1 MTEKGLSDHEAS
13 QLLAVYGRNEITTQK
28 IFSPITLFISQFPT
42 FLNVILLLAAFF
54 SLVIGDILD
63 AVFILAILL
72 LNGVTGFI
80 QEYNAEKSL
89 EKLKNYILPL
99 SRVIRNGKEK
109 EIPTSMIVPGDI
121 VILSEGDRI
130 PADGELLH
138 HEDLEVDESILTGES
153 LPVVKEQN
161 AQVFGGTLVLKG
173 KGHLMVQKT
182 GMKTR
187 FGQVAESLS
196 TLSPDKTPLHQR
208 LNSLGRIISLIAIAA
223 ALSII
228 PVGILKTKEVF
239 PLILLSI
246 SVAVAAVPQSLPTVI
261 TIALAIGTTRMARKN
276 AIVRKMHAVETLG
289 SVQIL
294 LVDKTGT
301 LTENSMRVKKY
312 WIRDKKKF
320 HSLLRACVFGNTA
333 ALAQKGVKN
342 KYDVIGDRTDG
353 ALLLWAKTQVK
364 NLNILNNRGKITDE
378 FVFDPEQKTI
388 TTVWQENNLSTG
400 GQEKKYVF
408 VRGAPESIIEESNLS
423 EKEKNKLTK
432 LYEEY
437 ASEGLR
443 VIAFGEK
450 LEKHKG
456 NIKRDHLEKNLE
468 FLGFV
473 GIYDPPR
480 DEVKRAVIKAKNA
493 GIITIMV
500 TGDNEKT
507 ALSIAKEVGILE
519 KDEDVITGEE
529 LDKLSDDEV
538 SKMIEHI
545 RVFARTKPEDKLRLV
560 TILKKKG
567 YVVGVTGDGVND
579 SLALKRSDV
588 GISMG
593 QTGTDVA
600 KEASDIIL
608 ADDNFSTLVSAVEEG
623 RIIYHNILKAVTY
636 LLSGNLSE
644 LSLIVSAVFLGLP
657 NPLTPTQILWINLIT
672 DGLPALSLASDNKD
686 PDLIKDHPRDPKAP
700 ILSRKRSFFIAIAGF
715 SLSFFLLIVF
725 YVSIILGKSETLA
738 RTIVF
743 NLLIFSHMGLAFIVR
758 GKSFFK
764 FNPLLIWGVT
774 GIIILQIIISIVPF
788 FQTIFHLGFK

>member
-1 MTEKGLSDHEAS
+1 MEKGLSSHEVN
-13 QLLAVYGRNEITTQK
+13 QLLALHGRNEITTRK
-28 IFSPITLFISQFPT
+28 NFSPIILFLSQFPT
-42 FLNVILLLAAFF
+42 FLNGILFLAAVF
-54 SLVIGDILD
+54 SFVIADILD
-63 AVFILAILL
+63 VVFILAIIF
-72 LNGVTGFI
+72 LNGIVGFV

-89 EKLKNYILPL
+89 EKLKNYVLPL
-99 SRVIRNGKEK
+99 SRVIRNGKEE
-109 EIPTSMIVPGDI
+109 EIPTTEIVPGDI

-130 PADGELLH
+130 PADGTLIH

-161 AQVFGGTLVLKG
+161 AQVFGGTLVIKG
-173 KGHLMVQKT
+173 KGHLKVQVT

-187 FGQVAESLS
+187 FGQIAESLS
-196 TLSPDKTPLHQR
+196 TLSPDKTPLNQR
-208 LNSLGRIISLIAIAA
+208 LNSLGRIISFIAIAA
-223 ALSII
+223 ALSIV
-228 PVGILKTKEVF
+228 PVGIMQNKELF

-246 SVAVAAVPQSLPTVI
+246 SITVAAVPQSLPTVI
-261 TIALAIGTTRMARKN
+261 TIALAIGTIRMAKKN

-289 SVQIL
+289 SIQIL

-312 WIRDKKKF
+312 WIMNRKKF
-320 HSLLRACVFGNTA
+320 DSLLRACTFGNTA
-333 ALAQKGVKN
+333 ALAEKGTEG
-342 KYDVIGDRTDG
+342 KYDIIGDRTDG
-353 ALLLWAKTQVK
+353 ALLLWAKSHIK
-364 NLNILNNRGKITDE
+364 DLNLLKKGGKITDE

-388 TTVWQENNLSTG
+388 TTVWEEQALSADSQG
-400 GQEKKYVF
+400 KKYVF
-408 VRGAPESIIEESNLS
+408 VRGAPESIIEESRLS

-437 ASEGLR
+437 ASHGLR

-456 NIKRDHLEKNLE
+456 NVKRDHLEKNLE

-480 DEVKRAVIKAKNA
+480 DEVRQAVIKARDA
-493 GIITIMV
+493 GITTIMV

-507 ALSIAKEVGILE
+507 AVSIAKDVGILE

-529 LDKLSDDEV
+529 LEKLTDDEV
-538 SKMIEHI
+538 SKIIEHI
-545 RVFARTKPEDKLRLV
+545 RVFARSRPEDKLRLV

-588 GISMG
+588 GVSMG

-600 KEASDIIL
+600 KEASDIVL

-623 RIIYHNILKAVTY
+623 RIIYHNILKAITY

-644 LSLIVSAVFLGLP
+644 LSLIVFATLLGLP
-657 NPLTPTQILWINLIT
+657 SPLIPTQILWINLIT
-672 DGLPALSLASDNKD
+672 DGFPALALASDNKD
-686 PDLIKDHPRDPKAP
+686 PDLIKDGPRDPKAP
-700 ILSRKRSFFIAIAGF
+700 ILSKRRGIFIGLVGF
-715 SLSFFLLIVF
+715 SLSFFLLSIF
-725 YVSIILGKSETLA
+725 YLIINLGRSEILA
-738 RTIVF
+738 RTVVF
-743 NLLIFSHMGLAFIVR
+743 NLLIFSHMGLAFLVR

-764 FNPLLIWGVT
+764 FNPFLTWGT
-774 GIIILQIIISIVPF
+774 AGIILLQIIITFSPF
-788 FQTIFHLGFK
+788 FQDVFHLGFK